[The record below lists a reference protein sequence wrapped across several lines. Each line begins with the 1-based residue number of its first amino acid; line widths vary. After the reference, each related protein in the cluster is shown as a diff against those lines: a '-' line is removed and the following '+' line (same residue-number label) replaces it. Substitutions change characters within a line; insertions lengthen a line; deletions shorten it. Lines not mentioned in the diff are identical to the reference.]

1 MLLSK
6 PGVDAIVDEV
16 VDVSGGVG
24 VVDRLNEVK
33 ILTVSLGV
41 QVVLTPYI
49 VCVGFWCLSVAS
61 GCVQFAGVGS
71 LVVAGL
77 WCWRGFVLQLLFVG
91 NVVGV
96 AVIQR

>member
-1 MLLSK
+1 MLLSI
-6 PGVDAIVDEV
+6 PGVYSIVDEV
-16 VDVSGGVG
+16 VDVCGSVG
-24 VVDRLNEVK
+24 VIDRLNEVK

-61 GCVQFAGVGS
+61 GCVQFAGVGI
-71 LVVAGL
+71 LVVGGL
-77 WCWRGFVLQLLFVG
+77 WWWRGVVLHLLFVV